1 MADFTTFANLLKS
14 VGIQDS
20 PAAFPTGPASLP
32 TGETKEPKRFM
43 LVGTHAQQTTGY
55 SKVTYNIVK
64 EFSKCSDIKLFH
76 FGFQRFHEIAQ
87 NYRPYPETVEV
98 YDPHKAEAENSDV
111 PKEHGFGFSQLP
123 DYIRKVKPD
132 VVLIYNDAS
141 IICSFLE
148 KLQSLKPEEK
158 TYKLIIYLDQV
169 YNIQKPE
176 FLARIDRE
184 ADVYFAFTNYWR
196 EVLKRQGIQKPIYI
210 LRHGFDA
217 DTYRPMDRLEMRKKH
232 GIPPNLFLLLNVNR
246 NTPRKRW
253 DLVVTAFAELVARY
267 PQKPIALLCVTDTGV
282 MGGYSIHEIY
292 TRELIRRNVNV
303 EHHIDK
309 LMITKTSLNY
319 TDETINELYAMSDM
333 GITATEGEGF
343 GLCHFEA
350 MGCGIPQVVPDI
362 GGFKDFCTPE
372 NSVLVKA
379 KQRYYLPNSYSPI
392 GGEIELVD
400 PADLCLGIEEY
411 LLDSEK
417 REEHGKKA
425 RETVLKYRWD
435 EEVAELIRVIR
446 DL

>member
-14 VGIQDS
+14 VGIQES
-20 PAAFPTGPASLP
+20 PVTPAA
-32 TGETKEPKRFM
+32 TKEPKRFL

-64 EFSKCSDIKLFH
+64 EISKCSDIQLFH
-76 FGFQRFHEIAQ
+76 FGFQRFHEIGQ
-87 NYRPYPETVEV
+87 NYRPYPENVDV
-98 YDPHKAEAENSDV
+98 YDPHKAETENADL

-132 VVLIYNDAS
+132 VMLIYNDAS

-148 KLQSLKPEEK
+148 KLQNLKPEEK
-158 TYKLIIYLDQV
+158 TYKLVIYLDQV

-176 FLARIDRE
+176 FLARIDRD

-196 EVLKRQGIQKPIYI
+196 DVMKRQGIQKPIYV

-232 GIPPNLFLLLNVNR
+232 GIPANLFLLLNVNR

-267 PQKPIALLCVTDTGV
+267 PQKPIAFLCVTDTGV
-282 MGGYSIHEIY
+282 LGGYPIHEIY

-319 TDETINELYAMSDM
+319 TDETINELYAMSDV
-333 GITATEGEGF
+333 GVTATEGEGF

-362 GGFKDFCTPE
+362 GGFKDFCTTD

-425 RETVLKYRWD
+425 RETVLKYRWED
-435 EEVAELIRVIR
+435 EVAELVRVIK